1 MLMEKD
7 GVAEFHVLEPA
18 SGKHWRV
25 SPSQH
30 LTPDQVRMMTTQ
42 PDMLLTFA
50 HYLASHFAEQGHPGV
65 EVRADVFV
73 SLNGRPRQRL
83 VDPTVNL
90 SAVGTWDDLHGWVLP
105 FRQVAPP

>member
-7 GVAEFHVLEPA
+7 GLAEFHVTEPA
-18 SGKHWRV
+18 SGKRWRV
-25 SPSQH
+25 SRRQPS
-30 LTPDQVRMMTTQ
+30 PRIQVRMMTTQ

-50 HYLASHFAEQGHPGV
+50 HYLARHFAEQGHPGV

-90 SAVGTWDDLHGWVLP
+90 AAVGPWNDLHGWVLP
-105 FRQVAPP
+105 FRQVSPP